1 MMSATLMQR
10 TPLVISAGDLVVGP
24 VRASFHDDDPASLLH
39 NYLVAIREL
48 RGQQRERRLTLRGE
62 DISALAE
69 HLGTTETTVLGD
81 LLDLMGATRAQR
93 HALFTL
99 FAAGALTIVATG
111 SVALNLPT
119 SEVAAK
125 PRDPIGI
132 ESSADVAVEPIAV
145 RSTTDHETSS
155 ASIGPEVFPAATST
169 LLAAPL
175 PVALLPAAD
184 AAIDLVEGVGI
195 ADDGS
200 TVAVAPAPIPP
211 VEGEGVA
218 DDGSIVAV
226 APPPVPAVAPGPAVE
241 GEGVADDGSIVAV
254 APPPIP

>member
-1 MMSATLMQR
+1 MSATLMER

-24 VRASFHDDDPASLLH
+24 IRAPFHDSDPASLLH
-39 NYLVAIREL
+39 NYLMVIREL
-48 RGQQRERRLTLRGE
+48 RGQQRERRLMLRGE
-62 DISALAE
+62 DISALAK

-119 SEVAAK
+119 SGVAAELRG
-125 PRDPIGI
+125 P
-132 ESSADVAVEPIAV
+132 VAVESPVDEYVPAEPIAS
-145 RSTTDHETSS
+145 RADAAANTSI
-155 ASIGPEVFPAATST
+155 ASSGPEVFPAATSAP
-169 LLAAPL
+169 LAVAL
-175 PVALLPAAD
+175 PVADGAVVMP
-184 AAIDLVEGVGI
+184 EGIGI

-200 TVAVAPAPIPP
+200 TVAVASALIPP
-211 VEGEGVA
+211 AEGTGVADDGSTVAVAPPPLPPMPEGAMPEGQGVA

-226 APPPVPAVAPGPAVE
+226 APPPLP
-241 GEGVADDGSIVAV
+241 
-254 APPPIP
+254 

>member
-1 MMSATLMQR
+1 MQR

-24 VRASFHDDDPASLLH
+24 IHASYRESDPGSLLH
-39 NYLVAIREL
+39 NYLVLIRQL

-119 SEVAAK
+119 SGVAAELRG
-125 PRDPIGI
+125 P
-132 ESSADVAVEPIAV
+132 VAVQSPADEFVAAERPASRATAAPNTSIA
-145 RSTTDHETSS
+145 SS
-155 ASIGPEVFPAATST
+155 GPEAFPAATPAP
-169 LLAAPL
+169 LAVAL
-175 PVALLPAAD
+175 PVADGAVVLP
-184 AAIDLVEGVGI
+184 EGVGI

-200 TVAVAPAPIPP
+200 TVAVAPPPLPPMPEGEGVADDGSTVAVAPPP
-211 VEGEGVA
+211 LPPMPEGEGVA

-226 APPPVPAVAPGPAVE
+226 APPPLP
-241 GEGVADDGSIVAV
+241 
-254 APPPIP
+254 

>member
-1 MMSATLMQR
+1 MSATLMQR

-24 VRASFHDDDPASLLH
+24 IRAPFRDSDPASLLH
-39 NYLVAIREL
+39 NYLVVIREL

-62 DISALAE
+62 DISALAK
-69 HLGTTETTVLGD
+69 HLGTTETTALGD

-111 SVALNLPT
+111 SVALNLST
-119 SEVAAK
+119 SGVAAELRG
-125 PRDPIGI
+125 PVTV
-132 ESSADVAVEPIAV
+132 ENSADEVVATGPIAF
-145 RSTTDHETSS
+145 RATAAEE
-155 ASIGPEVFPAATST
+155 ASIASSGPEAFPAATPAQ
-169 LLAAPL
+169 LAAAL
-175 PVALLPAAD
+175 PKANLAVAPP
-184 AAIDLVEGVGI
+184 EGVGI

-200 TVAVAPAPIPP
+200 TVAVAPAPVPSIA
-211 VEGEGVA
+211 GEGVA

-226 APPPVPAVAPGPAVE
+226 APAPVPAVE

-254 APPPIP
+254 APPPLP

>member
-1 MMSATLMQR
+1 MSATLTQR

-24 VRASFHDDDPASLLH
+24 IRATFHADEPASLLH
-39 NYLVAIREL
+39 SYLVMVREL

-119 SEVAAK
+119 SGVAAEL
-125 PRDPIGI
+125 RDP
-132 ESSADVAVEPIAV
+132 VAVERPADEYVRTEPIAA
-145 RSTTDHETSS
+145 RAATDDVVTSI
-155 ASIGPEVFPAATST
+155 ASSGPEVFPAATPAQ
-169 LLAAPL
+169 LAAVL
-175 PVALLPAAD
+175 PVAQVAVALP
-184 AAIDLVEGVGI
+184 EGVGI

-211 VEGEGVA
+211 VAGEGVA

-226 APPPVPAVAPGPAVE
+226 APPPVPVPE
-241 GEGVADDGSIVAV
+241 GQGVADDGSIVAV
-254 APPPIP
+254 APPPLP

>member
-1 MMSATLMQR
+1 MSATLMQR

-24 VRASFHDDDPASLLH
+24 IRAPFHDSDPASLLH
-39 NYLVAIREL
+39 NYLVVIREL

-119 SEVAAK
+119 SSVAAELRG
-125 PRDPIGI
+125 PVAVQSPADEFVAAEPLATAAPNTSIA
-132 ESSADVAVEPIAV
+132 SSGPEAFPAAAPAPLAAALPVADVAVA
-145 RSTTDHETSS
+145 
-155 ASIGPEVFPAATST
+155 
-169 LLAAPL
+169 L
-175 PVALLPAAD
+175 P
-184 AAIDLVEGVGI
+184 EGVGI

-200 TVAVAPAPIPP
+200 TVAVASAPVPP
-211 VEGEGVA
+211 VAGEGVA
-218 DDGSIVAV
+218 EDGSTVAV
-226 APPPVPAVAPGPAVE
+226 GAAPGAHAR
-241 GEGVADDGSIVAV
+241 G
-254 APPPIP
+254 